1 MLQSARS
8 VSVWNKS
15 SGKRRRGSTRSVCA
29 SWRSKNGNS
38 VPVSRRSKSANDAV
52 RRRGELRRKLRYE
65 NNFLTSILSIF
76 IHQEMEV

>member
-1 MLQSARS
+1 MLQSVRS

-38 VPVSRRSKSANDAV
+38 APVSRRLRSANAAV
-52 RRRGELRRKLRYE
+52 RRRGEPRRKLR
-65 NNFLTSILSIF
+65 
-76 IHQEMEV
+76 